1 MTTRDTAN
9 YEECIVARRR
19 DVEYYYGDYHAGYS
33 SMRLAGV
40 VEVAEKDMDS
50 KCILV

>member
-1 MTTRDTAN
+1 MP
-9 YEECIVARRR
+9 ARADEGQVRKW
-19 DVEYYYGDYHAGYS
+19 DVEYGVYHAGYS

-50 KCILV
+50 KCILVSIAAQ